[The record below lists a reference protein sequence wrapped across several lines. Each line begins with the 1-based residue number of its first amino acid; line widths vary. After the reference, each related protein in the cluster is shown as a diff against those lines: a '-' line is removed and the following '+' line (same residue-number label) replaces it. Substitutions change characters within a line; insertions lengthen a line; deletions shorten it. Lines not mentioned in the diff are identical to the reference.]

1 MRKLTREKR
10 SMVLGALVEGNS
22 VNSTARM
29 CKVSKLTVLRLLA
42 DVGRLCR
49 EFHDLTVRGLRSKR
63 IQVDEVWSF
72 VGCKEK
78 SRKRGATGYGDAW
91 VWVGLD
97 ADSKLVVAYTV
108 GGRDAGYASEF
119 LHDLADRLTERVQ
132 LTSDA
137 HKSYLVTV
145 PGAFKNNV
153 DYAMLIKIYGPDGS
167 ENDAEH
173 KYSPGKCN
181 GTKRKAVIGNPDP
194 DHVSTSFVE
203 RQNMTLRMA
212 QRRFTRLTN
221 GYSKR
226 FVNHAHA
233 VALHYFHYNFIRRH
247 ATLGTTPAM
256 AAGIADREWTLDD
269 LVDLLENEEHLIAN
283 GGRINRTDRT

>member
-1 MRKLTREKR
+1 MNFVEKSGR
-10 SMVLGALVEGNS
+10 WSWGGALVEGNS

-29 CKVSKLTVLRLLA
+29 CRVSKLTVLRLLA

-49 EFHDLTVRGLRSKR
+49 EYHDLTVRGLRSKR

-78 SRKRGATGYGDAW
+78 AHENGAVDHGDAW
-91 VWVGLD
+91 VLIGMD
-97 ADSKLVVAYTV
+97 ADSKLVAAYSV
-108 GGRDAGYASEF
+108 GGRDAGNASEF
-119 LHDLADRLTERVQ
+119 LHDLADRLSERVQ
-132 LTSDA
+132 LTTDA
-137 HKSYLVTV
+137 HKTYLVTV

-153 DYAMLIKIYGPDGS
+153 DYAMLIKTYGPDGS
-167 ENDAEH
+167 GNDAEP

-181 GTKRKAVIGNPDP
+181 GARREAVIGDPDP
-194 DHVSTSFVE
+194 EHVSTSFVE
-203 RQNMTLRMA
+203 RQNMTLRMG

-226 FVNHAHA
+226 FVNHELA

-247 ATLGTTPAM
+247 ATLGSTPAQ
-256 AAGIADREWTLDD
+256 AAGIADREWSLDD
-269 LVDLLENEEHLIAN
+269 LVDLLEKEERLIGN
-283 GGRINRTDRT
+283 GGRINKTDRT